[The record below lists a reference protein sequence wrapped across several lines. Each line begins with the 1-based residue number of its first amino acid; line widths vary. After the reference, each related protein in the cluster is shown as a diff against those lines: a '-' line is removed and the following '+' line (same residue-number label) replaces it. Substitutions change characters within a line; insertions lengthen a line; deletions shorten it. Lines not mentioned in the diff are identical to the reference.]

1 MSPYRAQLPGART
14 VGNSF
19 EERARR
25 EKVARLV
32 NVLDLACV
40 EQLKL
45 DPITQA
51 RDFAV
56 RLAVMG
62 ESGWEKAAKIA
73 SVNVPSPTTRAA
85 VIDSYYERARLAGTV
100 AS

>member
-1 MSPYRAQLPGART
+1 MSPYRATLPGART

-32 NVLDLACV
+32 NVLDLAVV

-45 DPITQA
+45 DPIAQA
-51 RDFAV
+51 KQVAV
-56 RLAVMG
+56 RLSAMG

-73 SVNVPSPTTRAA
+73 SVNLPSATTRAA